1 MSVKEDLM
9 GRIEQDPQG
18 WCYRQANGEITAR
31 FDTIEEKQVLAH
43 KGSRF
48 YRWIFT
54 LLVSLGGLYL
64 ALIFWRM

>member
-1 MSVKEDLM
+1 M
-9 GRIEQDPQG
+9 GNIEKDPQG
-18 WCYRQANGEITAR
+18 WCYRQEDGEITAR
-31 FDTIEEKQVLAH
+31 FSTIEEKQVLAH
-43 KGSRF
+43 KGNRF